1 MSFPLRYCRHTTV
14 ALPAEST
21 RTNGDSSPM
30 LITPE
35 TFIGRDQ
42 PGAALAGD
50 ATKPAAKQPAMATR
64 RNHERG
70 ECVLKR
76 LVAPPNIIRSPPHPA
91 SSSRY
96 LARLLRRRERGDLS
110 KPGAPCCPRRA
121 AAIPRPL

>member
-1 MSFPLRYCRHTTV
+1 MSFPLRYRCHTTV

-50 ATKPAAKQPAMATR
+50 ATKPAARQPAMVKR

-70 ECVLKR
+70 ECVRKR
-76 LVAPPNIIRSPPHPA
+76 LVAPPSIIRSPPHPA
-91 SSSRY
+91 IFISVLSESTSPT
-96 LARLLRRRERGDLS
+96 RERRPIGD
-110 KPGAPCCPRRA
+110 GAGRLRC
-121 AAIPRPL
+121 

>member
-1 MSFPLRYCRHTTV
+1 MSFPPRYRRHTAV

-50 ATKPAAKQPAMATR
+50 ATKPAAKQPAMVKC

-70 ECVLKR
+70 DCVLKR

-91 SSSRY
+91 FISILSETSSPTREMRPIGDG
-96 LARLLRRRERGDLS
+96 AGRRR
-110 KPGAPCCPRRA
+110 C
-121 AAIPRPL
+121 